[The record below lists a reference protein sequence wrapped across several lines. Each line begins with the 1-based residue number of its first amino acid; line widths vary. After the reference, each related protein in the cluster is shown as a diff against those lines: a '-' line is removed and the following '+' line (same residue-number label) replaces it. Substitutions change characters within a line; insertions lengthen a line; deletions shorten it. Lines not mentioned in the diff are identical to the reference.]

1 MQTVVNE
8 ADPIMA
14 PHWKLTVE
22 DYHRMA
28 EAGIFHEDDRVEL
41 IEGEL
46 IQMTPIGPWHSGLA
60 NTLVEMLAYRT
71 WGRAIASV
79 QNPIHLGPGSEPQP
93 DFVLLRYRLD
103 RYKSRLPTSEDVL
116 LLVEI
121 ADSTLNYDRR
131 IKIPL
136 YARHNILEYWIIN
149 QPDRQIEVYTMPE
162 PALGHYADCR
172 TITEGQLSPALFPD
186 ASVDVAELLS

>member
-1 MQTVVNE
+1 MQTVVYE
-8 ADPIMA
+8 ANPIMA

-22 DYHRMA
+22 NYHRMA
-28 EAGIFHEDDRVEL
+28 EVGIFNEDDRVEL

-46 IQMTPIGPWHSGLA
+46 IQMTPIGSWHSGLV
-60 NTLVEMLAYRT
+60 NTLNESLTYRT

-79 QNPIHLGPGSEPQP
+79 QNPIHLGTGTEPQP
-93 DFVLLRYRLD
+93 DFVLLRYRQD

-136 YARHNILEYWIIN
+136 YARHSIPEYWIIN
-149 QPDRQIEVYTMPE
+149 QPDRHIEVYTMPE
-162 PALGHYADCR
+162 SALGHYADCR
-172 TITEGQLSPALFPD
+172 TVTDGLLSPALFPD
-186 ASVDVAELLS
+186 ACVDVADLLS

>member
-1 MQTVVNE
+1 MQTVVYE
-8 ADPIMA
+8 ANPIMA

-22 DYHRMA
+22 AYHRMA
-28 EAGIFHEDDRVEL
+28 EVGIFNEDDRVEL

-46 IQMTPIGPWHSGLA
+46 ILMTPIGPWHSGLV
-60 NTLVEMLAYRT
+60 NTLNESLTYRT

-103 RYKSRLPTSEDVL
+103 RYKSRLPTSDDVL

-136 YARHNILEYWIIN
+136 YARHNIPEYWIIN
-149 QPDRQIEVYTMPE
+149 QQDRQIEVYTMPE
-162 PALGHYADCR
+162 SALGHYADCR
-172 TITEGQLSPALFPD
+172 TVTQGLLSPALFPD
-186 ASVDVAELLS
+186 ASVDVVNLLS